1 VDITQ
6 HLRVIRRWHRV
17 LVASAIL
24 GTVLAG
30 LFLFKVS
37 PSGVEFRRP
46 EKWEST
52 STLLVTQRGF
62 PWGRTT
68 LPGTDGADAPPATA
82 ATDPAAAAKAGAAG
96 TSFANP
102 QRLSL
107 LAIIYSFISQSNAI
121 DQVGTPLPPGGQVT
135 AQELSNQSSGSLPLF
150 KLTTSAQTGAAADK
164 LNVERTRA
172 LIKYLGDQ
180 QNANQVPS
188 GQRVQVSVLNRPFA
202 SRIASH
208 GAMLG
213 AAILFLALAA
223 GLAACYLLESLRLS
237 RSGEQEPGTVVKP
250 QARLRRAGA
259 SR

>member
-17 LVASAIL
+17 LVASAVL

-37 PSGVEFRRP
+37 PSGLEFRRP

-52 STLLVTQRGF
+52 STLLVTQAGF

-68 LPGTDGADAPPATA
+68 LPGTDGTDAPAATA
-82 ATDPAAAAKAGAAG
+82 ATDPNAAKAGQAG

-121 DQVGTPLPPGGQVT
+121 DQVGTPLPPGGEVT

-150 KLTTSAQTGAAADK
+150 KLTTAAQTGPAADK

-180 QNANQVPS
+180 QDANQVPN

-202 SRIASH
+202 ARIASH

-237 RSGEQEPGTVVKP
+237 RGGEQEPGTVVQP
-250 QARLRRAGA
+250 EARLRRAGA
-259 SR
+259 AR

>member
-1 VDITQ
+1 MDITQ

-30 LFLFKVS
+30 LFLVKVS

-68 LPGTDGADAPPATA
+68 LPGTDGSDAPAATA
-82 ATDPAAAAKAGAAG
+82 PAAAAKPGEAG

-102 QRLSL
+102 DRLSL

-121 DQVGTPLPPGGQVT
+121 DQVGTPLPPGGEVS

-150 KLTTSAQTGAAADK
+150 KLTTAAQTGPAADK
-164 LNVERTRA
+164 LNGERTRA
-172 LIKYLGDQ
+172 LIKYLSDQ
-180 QNANQVPS
+180 QDANRVPA
-188 GQRVQVSVLNRPFA
+188 GQRVEISILNRPVA
-202 SRIASH
+202 ARIASH

-223 GLAACYLLESLRLS
+223 GMAACYLLESLRLS
-237 RSGEQEPGTVVKP
+237 RGGEQEPATVVQP
-250 QARLRRAGA
+250 EARLRRARA

>member
-1 VDITQ
+1 MDITQ

-30 LFLFKVS
+30 LFLVKVS

-68 LPGTDGADAPPATA
+68 LPGTDGSDAPAATA
-82 ATDPAAAAKAGAAG
+82 PAAAAKPGEAG

-102 QRLSL
+102 DRLSL
-107 LAIIYSFISQSNAI
+107 AGDHLLLHLAEQR
-121 DQVGTPLPPGGQVT
+121 DRPGRDAPAARRRGQR
-135 AQELSNQSSGSLPLF
+135 AGALEPEQRLAPALQAHDGGSDRPRRRQAR
-150 KLTTSAQTGAAADK
+150 TGSAPA
-164 LNVERTRA
+164 RS
-172 LIKYLGDQ
+172 IKYLSDQ
-180 QNANQVPS
+180 QDANRVPA
-188 GQRVQVSVLNRPFA
+188 GQRVEISILNRPVA
-202 SRIASH
+202 ARIASH

-223 GLAACYLLESLRLS
+223 GMAACYLLESLRLS
-237 RSGEQEPGTVVKP
+237 RAGEQEPATVVEP
-250 QARLRRAGA
+250 QARLRRARA

>member
-17 LVASAIL
+17 LVASAVL

-37 PSGVEFRRP
+37 PSGIEFRRP

-68 LPGTDGADAPPATA
+68 LPGTDGSDAPAATAPATA
-82 ATDPAAAAKAGAAG
+82 AKPGEAA

-121 DQVGTPLPPGGQVT
+121 DQVGTPLPPGGEVT

-150 KLTTSAQTGAAADK
+150 KLTTAAQTGPAADR
-164 LNVERTRA
+164 LNAERTRA
-172 LIKYLGDQ
+172 LIKYLSDQ
-180 QNANQVPS
+180 QDANQVPS
-188 GQRVQVSVLNRPFA
+188 GQRVEVSVLNRPFA
-202 SRIASH
+202 ARIASH

-237 RSGEQEPGTVVKP
+237 RTGEHEPAGVVQP
-250 QARLRRAGA
+250 EARLRRARA

>member
-1 VDITQ
+1 MDITQ

-17 LVASAIL
+17 LVAGALL
-24 GTVLAG
+24 GAVLAG

-52 STLLVTQRGF
+52 STLFVTQRGF

-68 LPGTDGADAPPATA
+68 LPGTDGTDTTPATG
-82 ATDPAAAAKAGAAG
+82 AAAAKAPAQAGQAG

-121 DQVGTPLPPGGQVT
+121 DGVGTPLPPGGEVT

-150 KLTTSAQTGAAADK
+150 KLTASAQTAPAADR

-180 QNANQVPS
+180 QDANQVPS

-202 SRIASH
+202 SRVASH

-237 RSGEQEPGTVVKP
+237 RGGEQEADVVVKP
-250 QARLRRAGA
+250 TALLRRAGTT
-259 SR
+259 R